1 MPRTRKDEAPLLV
14 DTPVIAGR
22 YIDIGGYTV
31 SFETFP
37 EDANGGLAFRR
48 LPDDRSQCRHRGGDL
63 AGRLILRFA
72 DRDEACYFL
81 STRATPAA
89 EAAFLRSVA
98 VGSFSLIALTPED
111 LERCAQLVERSADLP
126 LGAADASI
134 VAVAERLGVRQ
145 VLTLD
150 RTHFSIVRPRKGRR

>member
-14 DTPVIAGR
+14 DTQVIAGR

-111 LERCAQLVERSADLP
+111 LNAARSSSS
-126 LGAADASI
+126 ASPTCPS
-134 VAVAERLGVRQ
+134 AL
-145 VLTLD
+145 
-150 RTHFSIVRPRKGRR
+150 RTPASSPSPSASASGRF